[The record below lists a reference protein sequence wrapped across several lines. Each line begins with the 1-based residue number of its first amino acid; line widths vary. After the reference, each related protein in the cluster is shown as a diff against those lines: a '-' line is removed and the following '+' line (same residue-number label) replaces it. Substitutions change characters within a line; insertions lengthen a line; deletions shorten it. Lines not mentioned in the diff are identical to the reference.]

1 MPFIFIISP
10 TIYNNKMVRSS
21 IRIYTLN
28 FNILNHLFVTYGY
41 ITYATYM
48 RTGTDYMTTFTL
60 RANKLIL
67 TCLDFKDN
75 TIIFVAYSGA
85 FLFTDA
91 ESLV

>member
-1 MPFIFIISP
+1 MYKMQMLITDTT
-10 TIYNNKMVRSS
+10 TILAF
-21 IRIYTLN
+21 YTLN
-28 FNILNHLFVTYGY
+28 LNIHNHLFVTYGH
-41 ITYATYM
+41 IAYATYM

-60 RANKLIL
+60 RANKFIL

>member
-1 MPFIFIISP
+1 MYKMQMFITDTT
-10 TIYNNKMVRSS
+10 TILTF
-21 IRIYTLN
+21 YTLD
-28 FNILNHLFVTYGY
+28 FNIHNHLFATYGY
-41 ITYATYM
+41 ITYATDM
-48 RTGTDYMTTFTL
+48 RTGTVNMTTFTL
-60 RANKLIL
+60 RTNKFIL